1 MKPLR
6 SGQVSEVTVYIKVF
20 DTKHLR
26 SGQVF
31 EVTVYIKG
39 IWHETPE
46 IRRGIWSYCNNIK
59 VFDTKHLRSG
69 QVSEVI
75 TVWM

>member
-6 SGQVSEVTVYIKVF
+6 SGQVSEVTVYNIKGI

-31 EVTVYIKG
+31 EVTVYNIKG
-39 IWHETPE
+39 
-46 IRRGIWSYCNNIK
+46 
-59 VFDTKHLRSG
+59 
-69 QVSEVI
+69 
-75 TVWM
+75 M